1 MKGRFLGCLVG
12 CAVGDALGAP
22 FEGYWE
28 HQLPGREALLRGFA
42 EVEGYPRGQ
51 YTDDT
56 QLTLATVESIVRR
69 RDLVPADIARSIAA
83 LWKNHSVIGPGG
95 ACTSAA
101 NAFLKTRDWTTC
113 GAPVGQA
120 GNGTAMRTA
129 VLGLYFL
136 GDPEHLPEA
145 VADISRITHQDPR
158 SVAGGIAIA
167 KAAQLL
173 ATLDNVDES
182 SFCGSIAE
190 AIRPYEATFAGL
202 DRGPAV
208 TPPGGPGYGLPG
220 HRLGRVSK
228 PEFSRPIITPFVVPT
243 VLAALWAVLRHPT
256 SWAGAVTEAIHL
268 GGDVDTLG
276 AIVGALVGSPPG
288 GLGDP
293 DASCD
298 GGPRVGPN
306 SSSRRP
312 VLRGLHTRHP
322 TPKRVSEEPA
332 ASNSSGSSAHLRRTD
347 LTASP
352 AARIGG
358 GQQIVPSTKVGIRP

>member
-1 MKGRFLGCLVG
+1 MPDSKPDMKSRFLGCLIG

-28 HQLPGREALLRGFA
+28 HQLPGGKALLRGFA

-56 QLTLATVESIVRR
+56 QLTIATVESIVRQR
-69 RDLVPADIARSIAA
+69 ELAPADIARSIAS
-83 LWKNHSVIGPGG
+83 LWKNHSVVGPGG
-95 ACTSAA
+95 SCTFAA

-136 GDPEHLPEA
+136 RDPERLPAA
-145 VADISRITHQDPR
+145 VADVSRITHQDPR

-173 ATLDNVDES
+173 ATLDTVDEV
-182 SFCGSIAE
+182 SFCGAIAD
-190 AIRPYEATFAGL
+190 AIRPYEAAFADL
-202 DRGPAV
+202 IESLPSRLREDRDTALHAIAWAGS
-208 TPPGGPGYGLPG
+208 L
-220 HRLGRVSK
+220 K

-243 VLAALWAVLRHPT
+243 VLAALWAVLQHQS
-256 SWAGAVTEAIHL
+256 SWPDAVCAAIHL

-276 AIVGALVGSPPG
+276 AIVGALAGVRFGDSAIPANLASG
-288 GLGDP
+288 VLGADRIKTL
-293 DASCD
+293 ASKYYDVVTLRSARHD
-298 GGPRVGPN
+298 G
-306 SSSRRP
+306 
-312 VLRGLHTRHP
+312 
-322 TPKRVSEEPA
+322 
-332 ASNSSGSSAHLRRTD
+332 
-347 LTASP
+347 
-352 AARIGG
+352 
-358 GQQIVPSTKVGIRP
+358 